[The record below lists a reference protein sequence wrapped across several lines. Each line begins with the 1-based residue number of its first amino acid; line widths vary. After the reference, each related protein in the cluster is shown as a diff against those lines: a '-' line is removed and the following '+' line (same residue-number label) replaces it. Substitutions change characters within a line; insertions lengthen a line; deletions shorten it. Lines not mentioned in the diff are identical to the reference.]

1 MLPIIDTHQHLWD
14 LSRLDMPWLESA
26 PTLNRSYVT
35 SDYLAATAGLNVV
48 KAVYMEVDV
57 TAAQKVGEAEH
68 LIELCAAEDNPTVGA
83 VIGGSVTSADFA
95 GYIRRFAGSPVIKG
109 VRQVLHGAG
118 TPQGTC
124 LAPQFVENVRLLGEL
139 ELCFDLCMRPSELG
153 DGVKLALQCPETRFV
168 VDHCGNG
175 DPYLISGVLPG
186 SGGTDDA
193 GQADSN
199 LTIADHTDRDDP
211 YWHDRQQWMDGIEA
225 LAALPNTICKISG
238 IIARTRPGWRA
249 SDLAPAVNHCLDSF
263 GPDRVVFGGDWPVC
277 TLGADATY
285 RAWVEALK
293 EIIADRSETEQRKL
307 LHDNAATFYGLV

>member
-57 TAAQKVGEAEH
+57 TAAQKVAEAEH

-109 VRQVLHGAG
+109 VRQVLHGPG

-238 IIARTRPGWRA
+238 IIARTRPGWSA

-307 LHDNAATFYGLV
+307 LHDNAAMFYGLV

>member
-238 IIARTRPGWRA
+238 IIARTRPGWSA

>member
-14 LSRLDMPWLESA
+14 LSVFDMPWLADA
-26 PTLNRSYVT
+26 PTLNRSFVT

-48 KAVYMEVDV
+48 KTVYMEVDV
-57 TAAQKVGEAEH
+57 SAAQKVTEAEH
-68 LIELCAAEDNPTVGA
+68 LIELCAADDNPTAAA
-83 VIGGSVTSADFA
+83 VLGGTVTSADF
-95 GYIRRFAGSPVIKG
+95 GDYIRRFAGSPAIKG
-109 VRQVLHGAG
+109 VRQVLHGPG

-139 ELCFDLCMRPSELG
+139 GLCFDLCMRPSELG
-153 DGVKLALQCPETRFV
+153 DGVKLAQQCPDTRFV

-175 DPYLISGVLPG
+175 DPYLISGILPG
-186 SGGTDDA
+186 TRAGGDA

-199 LTIADHTDRDDP
+199 LTISDHTDRDDP
-211 YWHDRQQWMDGIEA
+211 FWHDPQQWKDGIDA

-238 IIARTRPGWRA
+238 IIARTRPGWTA
-249 SDLAPAVNHCLDSF
+249 ADLAPAVNHCLDSF

-285 RAWVEALK
+285 RAWAEALK
-293 EIIADRSETEQRKL
+293 EIIAGRSETEQRKL
-307 LHDNAATFYGLV
+307 LHDNAAAFYELT